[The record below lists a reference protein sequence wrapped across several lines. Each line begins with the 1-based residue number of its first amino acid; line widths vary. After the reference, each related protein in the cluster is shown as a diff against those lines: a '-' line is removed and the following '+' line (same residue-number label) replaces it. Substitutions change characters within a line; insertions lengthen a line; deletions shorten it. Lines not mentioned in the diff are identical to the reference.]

1 MSETEFRR
9 IPVDNRPKQITD
21 QKVSLCVS
29 AGGTP
34 LNVKGIYNCP
44 ISLLGRTTEHPFR
57 VIKGLNEPVILGAD
71 FINKHL
77 LLYDPKYKRV
87 KWHHEDDW
95 AVSPIKMS
103 TETVIPEY
111 SSRLLRV
118 KGDPGTAN
126 TECAITEISC
136 PEEAYLAGGPGLVR
150 LDEQGSSLVEVF
162 NTSPEPITLAR
173 GQIIGQMDNLQGSQ
187 PLEFKADKV
196 NQVAEAQWKRDRAE
210 AGKIPVTEEFRKM
223 CRLECP
229 STYMEDYRM
238 LLAKHRHIFS
248 MNKNEIGFCSTFLH
262 KLFMK
267 TDEPVYVKQFK
278 IPEAHHQYLQDQVK
292 EWLRLG
298 IIQPSR
304 SRYNSPVFLVEK
316 KDVSKR
322 VVQDFRSLNANTY
335 VDKYSMKDVQECI
348 SEIGRAGS
356 TIFTTLDLT
365 SGFWQMALDP
375 KSRPYMA
382 FTVPGMGQFEWKV
395 VSMGLASAPSAFQRL
410 VEQVVKGIP

>member
-1 MSETEFRR
+1 M
-9 IPVDNRPKQITD
+9 
-21 QKVSLCVS
+21 
-29 AGGTP
+29 
-34 LNVKGIYNCP
+34 
-44 ISLLGRTTEHPFR
+44 
-57 VIKGLNEPVILGAD
+57 
-71 FINKHL
+71 
-77 LLYDPKYKRV
+77 
-87 KWHHEDDW
+87 
-95 AVSPIKMS
+95 
-103 TETVIPEY
+103 IPEY
-111 SSRLLRV
+111 SSRLLQV

-126 TECAITEISC
+126 TKYAIAEISC
-136 PEEAYLAGGPGLVR
+136 PEEAYLAGGPGLVS

-162 NTSPEPITLAR
+162 NTGPELITLAR
-173 GQIIGQMDNLQGSQ
+173 GQIIGQIDNLQGRQ
-187 PLEFKADKV
+187 LLVFEADKV
-196 NQVAEAQWKRDRAE
+196 NQVAEAQWRRDRAK
-210 AGKIPVTEEFRKM
+210 ADKIPVTEEFQKM

-238 LLAKHRHIFS
+238 LLAKHWRIFS

-298 IIQPSR
+298 IIQPSQ
-304 SRYNSPVFLVEK
+304 SRYNSLVFLVEK
-316 KDVSKR
+316 KDGSKR

-375 KSRPYMA
+375 KSRPYTA

-395 VSMGLASAPSAFQRL
+395 ISMGLASAPSAFQ
-410 VEQVVKGIP
+410 

>member
-1 MSETEFRR
+1 MSEPEFRR
-9 IPVDNRPKQITD
+9 IPVDDRPKQLRG
-21 QKVSLCVS
+21 QKASLCVS

-44 ISLLGRTTEHPFR
+44 ISLLGQTTEHPFR
-57 VIKGLNEPVILGAD
+57 IIKGLNEPVILGAD

-87 KWHHEDDW
+87 KWRHENDW
-95 AVSPIKMS
+95 AVSPIKTS

-126 TECAITEISC
+126 TEYAIAEISC

-162 NTSPEPITLAR
+162 NTGPEPVTLTR
-173 GQIIGQMDNLQGSQ
+173 GQIIGQVDNLQGSQ
-187 PLEFKADKV
+187 PLEFDADKV
-196 NQVAEAQWKRDRAE
+196 NRVAEAQWKQDRA
-210 AGKIPVTEEFRKM
+210 GVSKIPVTEEFRQM
-223 CRLECP
+223 CCLECP
-229 STYMEDYRM
+229 STHMEDYCA

-316 KDVSKR
+316 KDGSKR
-322 VVQDFRSLNANTY
+322 VVQDFRSLNANW
-335 VDKYSMKDVQECI
+335 I
-348 SEIGRAGS
+348 N
-356 TIFTTLDLT
+356 
-365 SGFWQMALDP
+365 
-375 KSRPYMA
+375 
-382 FTVPGMGQFEWKV
+382 
-395 VSMGLASAPSAFQRL
+395 
-410 VEQVVKGIP
+410 IP